1 MQPAQKTMGVS
12 SRSRERPYNIV
23 TGESIDPELTWA
35 PGGARVRTAIMD
47 SVFKI
52 PKSLT
57 LYVLNMVITEI
68 VGTTTRFVCS
78 VSFGSRT
85 SL

>member
-35 PGGARVRTAIMD
+35 PGGARVRTF
-47 SVFKI
+47 SVQNTKI
-52 PKSLT
+52 FD
-57 LYVLNMVITEI
+57 
-68 VGTTTRFVCS
+68 FVCTEY
-78 VSFGSRT
+78 GYNRDRWNNYPIRM
-85 SL
+85 